1 MIVEKEYE
9 WTGDIDA
16 PLVTV
21 TVSAIEALN
30 MECAHRGHLHKLI
43 ENKSLDVF
51 IRDAEQTLFEWKTI
65 YSRAADNPISCDNDC
80 DCGCDDE

>member
-1 MIVEKEYE
+1 MMVDIEHD
-9 WTGDIDA
+9 WLGDIDA

-30 MECAHRGHLHKLI
+30 MENACLGHLHKLI
-43 ENKSLDVF
+43 KNESHEVF
-51 IRDAEQTLFEWKTI
+51 IRDAEQALLEWKAI
-65 YSRAADNPISCDNDC
+65 ADRATDDLIPCDE